1 MPDSALARLQSQEPA
16 LLTAAATFAGGFL
29 AQAGPGHI
37 ASLPALGTSVTVSGL
52 QGLLTRAS
60 VFSPDTVR
68 TTAAVQRLTGNRA
81 QLIDPSSPTPWLAQG
96 AEPSLTMAVVGLFVG
111 FLVQVIGGSSNLLQ
125 ALGIAGGIAVTQG
138 VLTRQQVFSPKTIAL
153 AQLKS
158 SSGIAG
164 LIAPSSS
171 GGLSG
176 MLFKGA
182 ELELASLAPTTPL
195 ADALGALTGAR
206 PAAGHG
212 PAAALASTGAA
223 ALPAATIRIVTS
235 PGVIVPEPSTAPGL
249 ISLLQRY
256 RPEVRYDSLESY
268 YADSAAVLTDH
279 PGNLLRSQDGTVI
292 AAAAAPDAGTSR
304 LTLEFLAAGRY
315 PNDHPAA
322 ATDYLEEV
330 KGDFGAQ
337 AREMHQHPGYGDR
350 VHGRV
355 VVDKSGARWLQYWLF
370 MYYDDPGFLGL
381 GTHQGDIEMIQ
392 LRLDANDRPDVA
404 SYSQHRSG
412 LQATWS
418 QLEHAS
424 TPDGPAPVTYS
435 ARGSHANL
443 LRSGVQVSAR
453 SFLPDHND
461 GRGDRVRP
469 ELVVLS
475 DAQAPWSRWPGAWG
489 ASRAT
494 GLLGQIGIT
503 ANSPAALPRHRA
515 WSDPAGFHSSCDV
528 ADDLPPAGQ
537 PTGAAV
543 PTPPQPQIESVES
556 GPRTTTVSVTV
567 PPTAGPAPAKVVAG
581 LVSADPSTPAVTA
594 SADVVGST
602 ATVEIPTPSGE
613 GPLSVHAT
621 AVSETGV
628 PSATAVAPAPAP
640 PPAG

>member
-16 LLTAAATFAGGFL
+16 LLTAAATLAGGFL

-52 QGLLTRAS
+52 QGLLTRAK
-60 VFSPDTVR
+60 VFSPDAVR
-68 TTAAVQRLTGNRA
+68 TAAAVQRLTGDRT
-81 QLIDPSSPTPWLAQG
+81 QLIDPASPAPWLGQG
-96 AEPSLTMAVVGLFVG
+96 AEPSLTMAVIGLFVG

-138 VLTRQQVFSPKTIAL
+138 VLTRQQVFSPRTIAL

-158 SSGIAG
+158 RSGIAG

-182 ELELASLAPTTPL
+182 EVELASLAPATPL
-195 ADALGALTGAR
+195 AEVLGALAPGAASA
-206 PAAGHG
+206 PAGGPG
-212 PAAALASTGAA
+212 PAAAAIA
-223 ALPAATIRIVTS
+223 PADAIRVSSS
-235 PGVIVPEPSTAPGL
+235 PGATAPDPSAQPGL

-279 PGNLLRSQDGTVI
+279 PGNVLRSLDGTVI
-292 AAAAAPDAGTSR
+292 AAAAAPDAGSAR
-304 LTLEFLAAGRY
+304 LTLEFLAAGHY
-315 PNDHPAA
+315 PNGLPAA
-322 ATDYLEEV
+322 ATDYIEEAD
-330 KGDFGAQ
+330 GNFGAQ
-337 AREMHQHPGYGDR
+337 AREMHQRPGYGDR

-355 VVDKSGARWLQYWLF
+355 VVDRSGARWLQYWLF

-381 GTHQGDIEMIQ
+381 GTHQGDLEMIQ
-392 LRLDANDRPDVA
+392 LRLDAKDQPDVA

-424 TPDGPAPVTYS
+424 TPDGPTPVTYS

-443 LRSGVQVSAR
+443 LRSGIEVSAR
-453 SFLPDHND
+453 SLLPDHND

-469 ELVVLS
+469 ELIVLS
-475 DAQAPWSRWPGAWG
+475 DSQAPWSRWPGSYG
-489 ASRAT
+489 ASRAS
-494 GLLGQIGIT
+494 GLLGQIGIA
-503 ANSPAALPRHRA
+503 ANSPAALTRHRA
-515 WSDPAGFHSSCDV
+515 WSDPAGFHASCDV
-528 ADDLPPAGQ
+528 AHDLPPAGQ

-543 PTPPQPQIESVES
+543 PTPAQPQIKSIEP
-556 GPRTTTVSVTV
+556 GPKTTVVTV
-567 PPTAGPAPAKVVAG
+567 TVAPSPGPAPAKVVAG
-581 LVSADPSTPAVTA
+581 LVSADPSTPAATA

-602 ATVEIPTPSGE
+602 ATIEIPTPSGE

-621 AVSETGV
+621 AVSENGA
-628 PSATAVAPAPAP
+628 PSTTAVAPS
-640 PPAG
+640 PPAGG

>member
-1 MPDSALARLQSQEPA
+1 
-16 LLTAAATFAGGFL
+16 
-29 AQAGPGHI
+29 
-37 ASLPALGTSVTVSGL
+37 
-52 QGLLTRAS
+52 
-60 VFSPDTVR
+60 
-68 TTAAVQRLTGNRA
+68 
-81 QLIDPSSPTPWLAQG
+81 
-96 AEPSLTMAVVGLFVG
+96 MAVVGLFVG

-138 VLTRQQVFSPKTIAL
+138 VLTRQQAFSPKTIAL

-404 SYSQHRSG
+404 SYSQHLSG
-412 LQATWS
+412 ARRR
-418 QLEHAS
+418 LEASSS
-424 TPDGPAPVTYS
+424 TPRLRTGRRRSPTAPAARTPTCSGRARSAPARSCPTTMTVAATGCVPSWSCCQTPRLRGRGGPERGAP
-435 ARGSHANL
+435 AAPRAC
-443 LRSGVQVSAR
+443 SAR
-453 SFLPDHND
+453 SESPLTARRRCP
-461 GRGDRVRP
+461 
-469 ELVVLS
+469 
-475 DAQAPWSRWPGAWG
+475 ATAPGATQQDSIP
-489 ASRAT
+489 AATSPTIFRPPDSRPAPPCRRRRNRRSRASSR
-494 GLLGQIGIT
+494 GPGPPRS
-503 ANSPAALPRHRA
+503 ASPSRRPPVRHRPRSSRA
-515 WSDPAGFHSSCDV
+515 WCV
-528 ADDLPPAGQ
+528 
-537 PTGAAV
+537 
-543 PTPPQPQIESVES
+543 
-556 GPRTTTVSVTV
+556 R
-567 PPTAGPAPAKVVAG
+567 
-581 LVSADPSTPAVTA
+581 DPSTPAVTA

-640 PPAG
+640 PPPG